1 MVAPRVGSQP
11 STHIHL
17 ARRSNAR
24 TRQRLHTP
32 SCVLRPETGHPSM
45 HAAANGHKLGRGGAA
60 RVWMD
65 GWMDGRAAAR
75 RRRSTPFGRDP
86 FRIRNDGAVG
96 AARDALQHVL
106 LHLAHQ
112 RDAHLLQLVRHK
124 LRHLSRAHQCA
135 CGLGRVRVRVCA
147 CVCLGRAG
155 GKPVGCG
162 DARRS
167 EAAARRPGQRRIVAA
182 DAPSPPS
189 MMCGG

>member
-65 GWMDGRAAAR
+65 GWMGGRPRAGDGPHLLGEIRSGSGTMVPLVQRAMRSSTSFCTWRTSEMPTFSSSFDRIDGTCHAHTSVRAGWGVSVSVCARVCVSGARAVSQWVAATR
-75 RRRSTPFGRDP
+75 AGARLPPDDP
-86 FRIRNDGAVG
+86 GSGASSP
-96 AARDALQHVL
+96 RTLP
-106 LHLAHQ
+106 
-112 RDAHLLQLVRHK
+112 HLLQ
-124 LRHLSRAHQCA
+124 
-135 CGLGRVRVRVCA
+135 
-147 CVCLGRAG
+147 
-155 GKPVGCG
+155 
-162 DARRS
+162 
-167 EAAARRPGQRRIVAA
+167 
-182 DAPSPPS
+182 
-189 MMCGG
+189 